1 MEQEK
6 SFAAM
11 DKEDRLS
18 LFTKIE
24 DKLVASSDDAWK
36 AFYHNWRLH
45 AKPTYTIEEIER
57 IINSQSLSEM
67 QKLSRAIFEQNGLYK
82 KIIYYYATLLTYSCL
97 LIPNP
102 SFGKQLSE
110 PHISK
115 RYHLALS
122 YLNRLN
128 LPEVMTRMSLRALL
142 DGSYYGIIQ
151 TLDKNHCILFDL
163 PAQYCRSRYK
173 DVFGNDIVEF
183 DVSYFNT
190 ISDSEMQSMALKTY
204 PKIVS
209 DYYRRLKRGKVTSSW
224 IKLPADIGVCFPFF
238 DDGRPMFLDVIPS
251 TLLYD
256 DAVETDRERD
266 LEEIKK
272 ILVQK
277 IPHLTDGTLLFD
289 PPEAVSMHQGAVNMM
304 KGNKNLS
311 VLTTYADVDA
321 IVSRTT
327 SDVSNNSIE
336 KMLQNVYSKAGV
348 SAQIFSPT
356 GSQALPFSIKNDIS
370 LMMVLGNKYG
380 RFYTHILN
388 TLFANSNIDFS
399 VKILPVSLY
408 NQNDFVDESLKLAKL
423 GYSYILPST
432 AMGVNQLEL
441 INLKSLENDVLHL
454 EDVLITLSSK
464 TESTGDVGAPEKR
477 LEDKAPKTIQNED
490 AIDHQGGSE

>member
-1 MEQEK
+1 MTEK
-6 SFAAM
+6 
-11 DKEDRLS
+11 DLT
-18 LFTKIE
+18 LFSKIE
-24 DKLVASSDDAWK
+24 DQLVASSEDAWRQSY
-36 AFYHNWRLH
+36 FRQRSFITHI
-45 AKPTYTIEEIER
+45 YTMDEIQR
-57 IINSQSLSEM
+57 ILTSGSLPEQ
-67 QKLSRAIFEQNGLYK
+67 QKLSRAIFEQNGLYR
-82 KIIYYYATLLTYSCL
+82 KIIYYYATLLNYSCL

-102 SFGKQLSE
+102 SFGKQLST

-115 RYHLALS
+115 RYYMALN
-122 YLNRLN
+122 YLEKLN
-128 LPEVMTRMSLRALL
+128 LPEVLTRMSLRALL
-142 DGSYYGIIQ
+142 DGIYYGIIQ
-151 TLDKNHCILFDL
+151 TCDKEHFILFDL
-163 PAQYCRSRYK
+163 PAGYCRSRYK
-173 DVFGNDIVEF
+173 DIFGNDIVEF
-183 DVSYFNT
+183 DVTYF
-190 ISDSEMQSMALKTY
+190 DSIMDAEMKQEALRTY

-209 DYYRRLKRGKVTSSW
+209 SYYKRWVKGKVTTSW
-224 IKLPADIGVCFPFF
+224 LKLPADVGVCFPFF
-238 DDGRPMFLDVIPS
+238 DDGRPMFLDIIPA
-251 TLLYD
+251 TVLYD

-277 IPHLTDGTLLFD
+277 IPHLTDGTLLFE

-321 IVSRTT
+321 IVSKTT
-327 SDVSNNSIE
+327 SDVTNNSIE

-356 GSQALPFSIKNDIS
+356 GSQALPFSIKNYIS

-380 RFYTHILN
+380 RFYSHILN
-388 TLFANSNIDFS
+388 TLFSNSNVYFI
-399 VKILPVSLY
+399 VKVLPVSLY
-408 NQNDFVDESLKLAKL
+408 NQKDYVEDALKLAKL

-432 AMGVNQLEL
+432 AMGMNQLEL
-441 INLKSLENDVLHL
+441 VNIKSLENDVLHL

-464 TESTGDVGAPEKR
+464 VGDSTGDVGAPEKN